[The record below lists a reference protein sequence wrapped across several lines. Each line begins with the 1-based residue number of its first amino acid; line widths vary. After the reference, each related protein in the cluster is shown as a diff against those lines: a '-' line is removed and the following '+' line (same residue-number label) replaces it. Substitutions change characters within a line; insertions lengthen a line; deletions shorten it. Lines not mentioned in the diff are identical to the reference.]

1 MAGREEFYAAALD
14 ILAKDGAR
22 ALKIAPLCRAVGV
35 TSGSFYHHFGAWST
49 FVTGLLEHWEREQTG
64 RVLEIARATPDPLER
79 IEVTKRTTAALR
91 HDVEVAIRAWGT
103 VDPDVGRAQQRVDA
117 LRKVALSEVLG
128 GIIPDREEAERLAE
142 FGVCLL
148 VGFQQTVTD
157 LSEARL
163 LRIFDEYQD
172 VLLRHAGGSP
182 SSSP

>member
-1 MAGREEFYAAALD
+1 VAGREEFYAAALD

-35 TSGSFYHHFGAWST
+35 TSGSFYHHFGAWSV

-64 RVLEIARATPDPLER
+64 SVLEIARATPDPLER
-79 IEVTKRTTAALR
+79 IEVTKRMTAALR
-91 HDVEVAIRAWGT
+91 HDVEVAIRAWAT
-103 VDPDVGRAQQRVDA
+103 VHPDVGRAQQRVDA
-117 LRKVALSEVLG
+117 MRKVALTEVLG

-148 VGFQQTVTD
+148 VGFQQTVSD

-172 VLLRHAGGSP
+172 VLVRHAGGSP